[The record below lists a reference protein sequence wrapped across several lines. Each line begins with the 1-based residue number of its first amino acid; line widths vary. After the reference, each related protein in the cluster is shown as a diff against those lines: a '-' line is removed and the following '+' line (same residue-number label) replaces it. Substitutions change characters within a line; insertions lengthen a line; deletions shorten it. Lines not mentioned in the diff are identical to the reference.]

1 MSALMKVNKS
11 SGRGKK
17 RRRGAMAK
25 GRRGGRNAGMQIL
38 ETRNPK
44 KPQRV
49 GQECLWGE
57 GHSSINGF
65 EPRRG
70 RLEYNDYHHH

>member
-49 GQECLWGE
+49 GQECLWG
-57 GHSSINGF
+57 GGAQFN
-65 EPRRG
+65 
-70 RLEYNDYHHH
+70 